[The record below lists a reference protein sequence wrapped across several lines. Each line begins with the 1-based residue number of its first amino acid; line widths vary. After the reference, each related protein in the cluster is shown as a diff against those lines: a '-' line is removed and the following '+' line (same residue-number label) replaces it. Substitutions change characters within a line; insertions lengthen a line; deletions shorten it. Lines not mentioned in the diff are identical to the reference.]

1 MRMDE
6 AKNTIIEALNK
17 RTFTLDEG
25 INLSKAFGLY
35 FNQYSGAKG
44 FIKELGLEESDS
56 ALLKSMA
63 EKWIVF
69 FSGCGRSDERF
80 NIARRK
86 AGELLPMLPKDI
98 TNLNEN
104 LMRAGR
110 NNCKPYLRDEASK
123 FNISELSD
131 FMVGAITREHPTI
144 IQLISGFFYLYLDRY
159 YSFSTRLN
167 DEKFYLMPMI

>member
-6 AKNTIIEALNK
+6 AKNTIMEALNK

-25 INLSKAFGLY
+25 INLSRAFGLY
-35 FNQYSGAKG
+35 FNQFSGAKG
-44 FIKELGLEESDS
+44 FIKELGLEESES

-63 EKWIVF
+63 EKWIIF
-69 FSGCGRSDERF
+69 FSNCGRSDERF
-80 NIARRK
+80 DCARRK
-86 AGELLPMLPKDI
+86 AGELLPYIPKDI
-98 TNLNEN
+98 AAPNEN
-104 LMRAGR
+104 LMNAGR

-123 FNISELSD
+123 YSISELSD

-159 YSFSTRLN
+159 YGFATKLG
-167 DEKFYLMPMI
+167 DERFYLMPMI